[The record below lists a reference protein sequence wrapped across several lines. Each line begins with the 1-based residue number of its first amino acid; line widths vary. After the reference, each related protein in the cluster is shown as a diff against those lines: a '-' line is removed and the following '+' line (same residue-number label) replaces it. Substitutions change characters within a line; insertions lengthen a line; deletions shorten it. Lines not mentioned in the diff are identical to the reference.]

1 MSDVIYPEGVRT
13 FKKHEKA
20 PEFVLG
26 TVIITPNELVKWLK
40 ENPQYLTDYKGEKQI
55 KLQCLKKRDGGIT
68 FQVDNYRA
76 ADPVQKIQESEP
88 VQKLTDAFDL
98 SNDLPF

>member
-26 TVIITPNELVKWLK
+26 TVIITPNELFKWLK

-55 KLQCLKKRDGGIT
+55 KLQCLKKKDGGIT
-68 FQVDNYRA
+68 FTVDTYK
-76 ADPVQKIQESEP
+76 PKEKPPIEVLKE
-88 VQKLTDAFDL
+88 KFDAVEE
-98 SNDLPF
+98 NDLPF